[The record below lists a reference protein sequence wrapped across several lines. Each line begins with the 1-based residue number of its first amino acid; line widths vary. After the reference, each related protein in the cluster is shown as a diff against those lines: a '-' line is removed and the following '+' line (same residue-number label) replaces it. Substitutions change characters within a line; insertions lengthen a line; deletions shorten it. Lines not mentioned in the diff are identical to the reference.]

1 MIATILV
8 NSDNQEN
15 YIIQCLN
22 SCIKQ
27 RYKNLQIIL
36 AYNNL
41 KNILLL
47 KKKFKKKILFLKVK
61 RTYLFNTQDQLDKI
75 KKSLMYIKGK
85 YVFMLDG
92 DDFFYSNKV
101 LKIIKKINNKQVL
114 LQDNYYELINNKK
127 KIPNQQKYK
136 ELNIYKYLIN
146 DWPRRICTS
155 TQVVSAKILK
165 KFFYE
170 TNPFKWKFLAIDI
183 QLAIFCRNYFKIKY
197 INLFFTVKNVIK
209 NSVDESFRSLFNKY
223 FWLRRKEQHE
233 LNNLYSKKIF
243 KGIDYYMT
251 SLIFF
256 LIKFFLKN
264 TIYLK

>member
-22 SCIKQ
+22 SCIQQKY
-27 RYKNLQIIL
+27 RNVQIIL

-41 KNILLL
+41 KNILVI
-47 KKKFKKKILFLKVK
+47 KKRFKKKILFIKVK
-61 RTYLFNTQDQLDKI
+61 KNYYYNTQDQLDKI
-75 KKSLMYIKGK
+75 KKSLPYIKGK

-92 DDFFYSNKV
+92 DDLFYENKISRII
-101 LKIIKKINNKQVL
+101 KIIKNSDIL
-114 LQDNYYELINNKK
+114 LQDNYYELNNDKK
-127 KIPNQQKYK
+127 RIPYQQKYK

-155 TQVVSAKILK
+155 TQVVSTEILK
-165 KFFYE
+165 KFFYK

-183 QLAIFCRNYFKIKY
+183 QLAIFCSSYSKIKY
-197 INLFFTVKNVIK
+197 INSFFTVKNELK
-209 NSVDESFRSLFNKY
+209 NSVDKNFRSLFSKY

-233 LNNLYSKKIF
+233 FNNLYKKNYF
-243 KGIDYYMT
+243 KGIDFYITY
-251 SLIFF
+251 LIF
-256 LIKFFLKN
+256 LFLKN
-264 TIYLK
+264 L